1 MCRAIKNLRAPGSPS
16 DEELE
21 DAASQ
26 FVRKITGLPKTSRR
40 HSDVMST
47 AVIDIAHT
55 MRVLLGSVGAPTENI
70 RPAPDDGLISGRIR
84 TGSFIRRRFCNISP
98 QDRSLRQTR
107 YDAAAQANTSAP
119 TVSILALAE
128 RPSSTG

>member
-1 MCRAIKNLRAPGSPS
+1 MCRAIKNFRAPGSPS

-70 RPAPDDGLISGRIR
+70 RPAPDAQM
-84 TGSFIRRRFCNISP
+84 TG
-98 QDRSLRQTR
+98 
-107 YDAAAQANTSAP
+107 
-119 TVSILALAE
+119 
-128 RPSSTG
+128 